1 MRLNVVHSKNAA
13 SLYVIES
20 TYVGKKHSSRV
31 VEKLGTE
38 IELRKK
44 LDGADPYEWA
54 RAYVAKLNKEDKEG
68 KRVVKVSF
76 DPTVQLSMGNRSLYN
91 GGYLFLQCI
100 YHSLKLNDVCREISG
115 RYNFEYNLNAIL
127 SQLIYTRILYP
138 SSKMSSY
145 EAANRLLEKPT
156 YALEDVYRALDVL
169 AKESDFI
176 QAQVYH
182 NSKNVI
188 ERNSA
193 ILYYDCTNFFFE
205 VEREDEVRQY
215 GQSKEHR
222 PNPIVE
228 MGLFMDGNGIPL
240 AVHITPGAKSEQ
252 LTLKPLEEQ
261 IIRDF
266 SLSKFIVC
274 TDAGLGSG
282 TNRLLNDTKDRAF
295 VVTQSLKKL
304 EKSLMEWSLDPN
316 GWRLAG
322 ASALYNL
329 TEIDDT
335 SDNPNIYYKA
345 RNMRSE
351 IKQDHGTTAIL
362 EQKLIVSYS
371 PKYKAYQRQIRA
383 GQIERAQRMADNP
396 SKLNRKKENDPAR
409 LLEQTYV
416 TAEGEV
422 AKRKK
427 VCLSQAAIDKEA
439 KFDGFYGVC
448 TNRDEEIETIIR
460 INKGRWEIEESFRI
474 LKTDFRSRP
483 VYLSREERI
492 KAHFLICFL
501 GLLVYRILERKL
513 GSKYTVCEIVKTL
526 REMDFYEIPQEGY
539 VPTYTRSPL
548 TDDLHAVF
556 GFQTD
561 RRIVTKKKMALIQK
575 HTRDARSLLKNVFV

>member
-1 MRLNVVHSKNAA
+1 MRLHVVRSKNAA

-20 TYVGKKHSSRV
+20 TFVAGKHSSRI

-38 IELRKK
+38 DALRKK
-44 LDGADPYEWA
+44 LDGGDPYEWA
-54 RAYVAKLNKEDKEG
+54 KKYIAKLNKEDKEG
-68 KRVVKVSF
+68 KRVVNVSF
-76 DPTVQLSMGNRSLYN
+76 DPTAQLRTGERSSCN
-91 GGYLFLQCI
+91 GGYLFLQSI
-100 YHSLKLNDVCREISG
+100 YHKLKLNEVCGEISKRHG
-115 RYNFEYNLNAIL
+115 FAYDLNAIL
-127 SQLIYTRILYP
+127 SQLIYTRILSP

-145 EAANRLLEKPT
+145 EAAHQFLRKPT

-169 AKESDFI
+169 AKESEFI
-176 QAQVYH
+176 QAQVYC
-182 NSKNVI
+182 NSKNI
-188 ERNSA
+188 MERNSA

-205 VEREDEVRQY
+205 VEREDELRQY
-215 GQSKEHR
+215 GVSKEHR

-240 AVHITPGAKSEQ
+240 AFCINPGAKNEQ

-266 SLSKFIVC
+266 SLSKFVVC
-274 TDAGLGSG
+274 TDAGLSSG
-282 TNRLLNDTKDRAF
+282 ANRLFNDAKDRAF

-304 EKSLMEWSLDPN
+304 EKSLADWALDPS

-322 ASALYNL
+322 SDVQYNL

-335 SDNPNIYYKA
+335 SANKNVYYKE
-345 RNMRSE
+345 RMMRSE
-351 IKQDHGTTAIL
+351 VKGEGGKPATL
-362 EQKLIVSYS
+362 EQKLIVSYA
-371 PKYKAYQRQIRA
+371 PKYKAYQREIRA

-396 SKLNRKKENDPAR
+396 SKLNKKKANDPAR
-409 LLEQTYV
+409 FLVQTNV
-416 TAEGEV
+416 TADGEI

-427 VCLSQAAIDKEA
+427 VSLSQEMIDKEA
-439 KFDGFYGVC
+439 RFDGFYGVC
-448 TNRDEEIETIIR
+448 TNLNEDIETIVR

-483 VYLSREERI
+483 VYLSREDRI

-513 GSKYTVCEIVKTL
+513 GLKYTVRDIVNTL
-526 REMDFYEIPQEGY
+526 REMNFYELPQEGY
-539 VPTYTRSPL
+539 IPTYTRSPI
-548 TDDLHAVF
+548 TDALHDAF

-561 RRIVTKKKMALIQK
+561 RRIITKKKMSLIE
-575 HTRDARSLLKNVFV
+575 KNTKTT